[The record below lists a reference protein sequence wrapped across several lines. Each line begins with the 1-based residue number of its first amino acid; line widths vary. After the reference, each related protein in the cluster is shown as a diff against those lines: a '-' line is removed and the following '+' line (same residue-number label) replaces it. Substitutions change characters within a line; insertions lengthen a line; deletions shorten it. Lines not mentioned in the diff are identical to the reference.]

1 MTEMRPEKKVKDR
14 HPGVLSQ
21 YQNPTY
27 SCGAR
32 RRSKGRNRT
41 NNKWKMGEGSHAQ
54 NTELDVF
61 EFARKTAIRYE
72 LLYGS
77 RKCGAGCAL
86 AKHSRNGVE
95 KM

>member
-32 RRSKGRNRT
+32 RRSKGRNR
-41 NNKWKMGEGSHAQ
+41 
-54 NTELDVF
+54 
-61 EFARKTAIRYE
+61 YE